1 MFNKKFSLVLITL
14 VFMLSLSAVAAV
26 DANSTDDI
34 IAGEVDEEPPSG
46 NVTNI
51 SDSEVVLTANP
62 NDNYVLSSV
71 DNGKYYSGGS
81 YDFILSNNDNP
92 VENVSVSISL
102 NGVVFTQNT
111 DDAGKVSVPLDLK
124 AGTYK
129 ISASYDNVSANDTVK
144 VLSVVTGKDITKTY
158 KSTTKYTATFLD
170 GNGAPLKNTKVKF
183 KINGKTYTQTSDT
196 QHVSGYYP
204 WQ

>member
-46 NVTNI
+46 NVNNI
-51 SDSEVVLTANP
+51 SDSGDDLTANS
-62 NDNYVLSSV
+62 NDNYVLSNV

-81 YDFILSNNDNP
+81 YDFILSNNNNP

-102 NGVVFTQNT
+102 NGIVYTQNT
-111 DDAGKVSVPLDLK
+111 DDAGKVSVPLDLS

-129 ISASYDNVSANDTVK
+129 ISASFNNISTNNTVK
-144 VLSVVTGKDITKTY
+144 V
-158 KSTTKYTATFLD
+158 
-170 GNGAPLKNTKVKF
+170 
-183 KINGKTYTQTSDT
+183 
-196 QHVSGYYP
+196 
-204 WQ
+204 